1 MVNTI
6 RIKTSVKGRV
16 DSVSAHENGS
26 RTSIGKVTRKGLKR
40 NFDEI
45 SKAALVQLLI
55 RAAIIASVF
64 FLPQGF
70 KYLLSMEAVS
80 SVLKLSPDTAERIST
95 IASAAVSIALYV
107 FLLIP
112 MRFWARQKVRRVYY
126 RHSNNDNKQS
136 KAYSRW
142 LGTGLLRYLRGI
154 LWGLPFI
161 ACVVYF
167 TVMRT
172 ILDAPTFNAPIHWLA
187 MLLAGNPENGVGNV
201 SLAWGLIGGAIVLFG
216 LLFAYG
222 WWRDLPFE
230 YLPVRSIG
238 TSKTLHWSRHI
249 RKKHR
254 GEMLGNTC
262 VNFLLTLPAILGFGA
277 VIGMYA
283 LDRVNFSLSIEM
295 VLAQLRN
302 LVTQPVPWLV
312 LLELLAVFT
321 ILYLPFCI
329 YRKCRNGALMARCMR
344 SRHSHS
350 DGSSLQKETEKTA
363 EAPAEPTK
371 EEQADIKAETDQGEH
386 AAG

>member
-16 DSVSAHENGS
+16 NSVSAHENGG
-26 RTSIGKVTRKGLKR
+26 RTSIGKVTRKGMKR

-55 RAAIIASVF
+55 RAAIIASAF

-70 KYLLSMEAVS
+70 RYLLSMEAGS
-80 SVLKLSPDTAERIST
+80 SVLKLSPETAERISA

-112 MRFWARQKVRRVYY
+112 LRFWARHKIRRVYY
-126 RHSNNDNKQS
+126 RHSSQDKKQRGVYG
-136 KAYSRW
+136 KW
-142 LGTGLLRYLRGI
+142 LSTGLLRYLRGL

-161 ACVVYF
+161 ACMVYF

-187 MLLAGNPENGVGNV
+187 LLLAGNPENGVGNV
-201 SLAWGLIGGAIVLFG
+201 SLAWGLIGALIVLFG

-249 RKKHR
+249 LKRHR
-254 GEMLGNTC
+254 REMLGNTC
-262 VNFLLTLPAILGFGA
+262 INFLLSLPAILGFGA

-295 VLAQLRN
+295 VMAQVRN
-302 LVTQPVPWLV
+302 LVTQPVPQLV

-329 YRKCRNGALMARCMR
+329 YRKCRNGAMMARCMR

-350 DGSSLQKETEKTA
+350 DGSSLQKETEKTP
-363 EAPAEPTK
+363 ETTAEPVPEK
-371 EEQADIKAETDQGEH
+371 QADVKPETDKDEH

>member
-1 MVNTI
+1 MP
-6 RIKTSVKGRV
+6 VKGRV
-16 DSVSAHENGS
+16 NSVSAHENGS
-26 RTSIGKVTRKGLKR
+26 GTSIGKVTRKGLR
-40 NFDEI
+40 RHFDEI
-45 SKAALVQLLI
+45 SKAAFVQLLI
-55 RAAIIASVF
+55 RAAVAASVF

-70 KYLLSMEAVS
+70 NRLLSIEAVNS
-80 SVLKLSPDTAERIST
+80 ALKLSADTAEKIST
-95 IASAAVSIALYV
+95 IGAAAVSAALYI

-126 RHSNNDNKQS
+126 RHTDKDKKQS

-142 LGTGLLRYLRGI
+142 LRTGLLRYLRGI

-167 TVMRT
+167 TVLRT

-187 MLLAGNPENGVGNV
+187 LLLAGNPENGVGNV
-201 SLAWGLIGGAIVLFG
+201 SLAWGLIGGLILLFG

-249 RKKHR
+249 LKRHR
-254 GEMLGNTC
+254 REMLGNTC
-262 VNFLLTLPAILGFGA
+262 VNFLLSLPAILGFGT
-277 VIGMYA
+277 VLGMYA
-283 LDRVNFSLSIEM
+283 MDRVNFSLSVDM
-295 VLAQLRN
+295 VLAQMRN
-302 LVTQPVPWLV
+302 LVTQPVPRLV
-312 LLELLAVFT
+312 LLELLAVFAV
-321 ILYLPFCI
+321 LYLPLCI
-329 YRKCRNGALMARCMR
+329 WRKCRNAALMARCMR

-350 DGSSLQKETEKTA
+350 HENDLTKEEEKPA
-363 EAPAEPTK
+363 AAPAEPK
-371 EEQADIKAETDQGEH
+371 QEEPAEIKAETDKGEH